1 MIHWRSF
8 NFTYP
13 VLTTLFF
20 GVLLHY
26 NQSFGQADLSF
37 VSQTDYVAL
46 HNTGLNDVW
55 GYVDEQGNEYAIVGT
70 EDGTSIMN
78 VTDPSSPFEVF
89 WLAGE
94 NSTWRDPSVYGDYA
108 YISTEAEE
116 GLTII
121 NMSPLPESNVLIAN
135 LFTGDESLSWQSAHN
150 CHVDENGLLYVFG
163 ANYGEGG
170 VLIYD
175 VSSMP
180 MNPTF
185 VGAFDNWYV
194 HDGVAFGDT
203 LYLAHVN
210 DGFLSIVDITDPS
223 SPQLMGTKTTVD
235 SFTHNIWPSDDRQV
249 VYTTDE
255 VPDAFVASYDISDV
269 NNIIE
274 LDRVQSSPGENVI
287 PHNTFVLNDYLVT
300 SYYADGITI
309 HDAKYPNN
317 LIELVT
323 YDTYPEQTP
332 TYDGS
337 WGVYPFLP
345 SGNILASDRT
355 EGLFVLQP
363 EYQRAAYLEG
373 NITNQLS
380 SNPIDNVLVTIPEN
394 TQEERSNS
402 MGDYATGFASS
413 GDFEVTYFKVG
424 YESQTL
430 DVNLLQNSV
439 TIQDV
444 EMIPIEPFIV
454 NVIVEDNSGNPIQN
468 ANIKLVHPL
477 ITYEG
482 ESNGL
487 GQETLP
493 LFYEDLHEVYVGK
506 WGYIT
511 YCDDLELDSG
521 TGTLTIVL
529 QEGYYDD
536 FTFDFDWSISGDVST
551 GLWERGIPNP
561 TDNTVMDGD
570 FNSDCGSFAYVTG
583 NAENIDAD
591 FDDVDDGVTTLTSP
605 LMNLSVL
612 YENPVILFY
621 MDFYCNHGPGAID
634 DTLKITLSDGSN
646 QIIRA
651 IPPQNDEMSWGLEVI
666 DPTGLDLSNIIV
678 SFQVSDM
685 EGNPN
690 VTEAAIDMF
699 MVDEYSSV
707 FEDVFEQKVVIY
719 PNPTQSFV
727 TLRGYEDGEYYTLTN
742 VAGMELEHGSLF
754 GEASII
760 ELQNYGSGIYFITIG
775 ANQLKFTKL

>member
-511 YCDDLELDSG
+511 YCDDLEVDSG

-551 GLWERGIPNP
+551 GLWERGIPNA

-570 FNSDCGSFAYVTG
+570 FNSDCGSFAYITG

-678 SFQVSDM
+678 SFQVSDL

-727 TLRGYEDGEYYTLTN
+727 TLRGYDDGEYYTLTN

>member
-210 DGFLSIVDITDPS
+210 DGFLSVVDISDPS

-380 SNPIDNVLVTIPEN
+380 STPIDNVLVTIPEN

>member
-380 SNPIDNVLVTIPEN
+380 SNPIDNVLVIIPEN

-511 YCDDLELDSG
+511 YCDDLEVDSG

-570 FNSDCGSFAYVTG
+570 FISDCGSFAYVTG

-591 FDDVDDGVTTLTSP
+591 FDDVDDGFTTLTSP

-612 YENPVILFY
+612 YETPVILFY

-666 DPTGLDLSNIIV
+666 DPSGLDLSNIIV
-678 SFQVSDM
+678 SFQVSDL

-727 TLRGYEDGEYYTLTN
+727 TLRGYDDGEYYTLTN

-775 ANQLKFTKL
+775 ANQLKFTKF

>member
-511 YCDDLELDSG
+511 YCDDLEVDSG

-551 GLWERGIPNP
+551 GLWERGIPNA

-583 NAENIDAD
+583 NAKNIDAD

>member
-20 GVLLHY
+20 AVLLY
-26 NQSFGQADLSF
+26 SNQSFGQADLSF

-210 DGFLSIVDITDPS
+210 DGFLSIVDISDPS

-255 VPDAFVASYDISDV
+255 VPDAFVASYNISDV

-439 TIQDV
+439 NIQDV

-511 YCDDLELDSG
+511 YCDDLEVDSG

-570 FNSDCGSFAYVTG
+570 FNSDCGSFAYITG

-666 DPTGLDLSNIIV
+666 DPIGLDLSNIIV
-678 SFQVSDM
+678 SFQVSDL
-685 EGNPN
+685 EDNPN

-727 TLRGYEDGEYYTLTN
+727 TLRGYDDGEYYTLTN

>member
-477 ITYEG
+477 ITYEV

-511 YCDDLELDSG
+511 YCDDLEVDSG

-551 GLWERGIPNP
+551 GLWERGIPNA

-678 SFQVSDM
+678 SFQVSDL

>member
-511 YCDDLELDSG
+511 YCDDLEVDSG

-551 GLWERGIPNP
+551 GLWERGIPNA

-570 FNSDCGSFAYVTG
+570 YNSDCGSFAYVTG

-678 SFQVSDM
+678 SFQVSDL

-727 TLRGYEDGEYYTLTN
+727 TLRGYDDGEYYTLTN

>member
-1 MIHWRSF
+1 MMHWRSF
-8 NFTYP
+8 KFTYP
-13 VLTTLFF
+13 ALITLFF
-20 GVLLHY
+20 GVLLNY

-210 DGFLSIVDITDPS
+210 DGFLSVVDISDPS

-380 SNPIDNVLVTIPEN
+380 STPIDNVLVTIPEN

-444 EMIPIEPFIV
+444 EMIPIEPFVV

>member
-210 DGFLSIVDITDPS
+210 DGFLSIVDISDPS

-511 YCDDLELDSG
+511 YCDDLEVDSG

-551 GLWERGIPNP
+551 GLWERGIPNA

-678 SFQVSDM
+678 SFQVSDL

-727 TLRGYEDGEYYTLTN
+727 TLRGYDDGEYYTLTN

>member
-255 VPDAFVASYDISDV
+255 VPDAFVASYDI
-269 NNIIE
+269 I
-274 LDRVQSSPGENVI
+274 RPG
-287 PHNTFVLNDYLVT
+287 
-300 SYYADGITI
+300 
-309 HDAKYPNN
+309 
-317 LIELVT
+317 
-323 YDTYPEQTP
+323 
-332 TYDGS
+332 
-337 WGVYPFLP
+337 
-345 SGNILASDRT
+345 
-355 EGLFVLQP
+355 
-363 EYQRAAYLEG
+363 
-373 NITNQLS
+373 
-380 SNPIDNVLVTIPEN
+380 
-394 TQEERSNS
+394 
-402 MGDYATGFASS
+402 
-413 GDFEVTYFKVG
+413 
-424 YESQTL
+424 
-430 DVNLLQNSV
+430 
-439 TIQDV
+439 
-444 EMIPIEPFIV
+444 
-454 NVIVEDNSGNPIQN
+454 
-468 ANIKLVHPL
+468 
-477 ITYEG
+477 
-482 ESNGL
+482 
-487 GQETLP
+487 
-493 LFYEDLHEVYVGK
+493 
-506 WGYIT
+506 
-511 YCDDLELDSG
+511 
-521 TGTLTIVL
+521 
-529 QEGYYDD
+529 
-536 FTFDFDWSISGDVST
+536 
-551 GLWERGIPNP
+551 
-561 TDNTVMDGD
+561 
-570 FNSDCGSFAYVTG
+570 
-583 NAENIDAD
+583 
-591 FDDVDDGVTTLTSP
+591 
-605 LMNLSVL
+605 
-612 YENPVILFY
+612 
-621 MDFYCNHGPGAID
+621 
-634 DTLKITLSDGSN
+634 
-646 QIIRA
+646 
-651 IPPQNDEMSWGLEVI
+651 
-666 DPTGLDLSNIIV
+666 
-678 SFQVSDM
+678 
-685 EGNPN
+685 
-690 VTEAAIDMF
+690 
-699 MVDEYSSV
+699 
-707 FEDVFEQKVVIY
+707 
-719 PNPTQSFV
+719 
-727 TLRGYEDGEYYTLTN
+727 
-742 VAGMELEHGSLF
+742 
-754 GEASII
+754 
-760 ELQNYGSGIYFITIG
+760 
-775 ANQLKFTKL
+775 TKLSR

>member
-150 CHVDENGLLYVFG
+150 CHVDENALLYVFG

-468 ANIKLVHPL
+468 ANIKLVNPL

-511 YCDDLELDSG
+511 YCDDLEVDSG

-551 GLWERGIPNP
+551 GLWERGIPNA

-678 SFQVSDM
+678 SFQVSDL

-727 TLRGYEDGEYYTLTN
+727 TLRGYDDGEYYTLTN

-775 ANQLKFTKL
+775 ANQLKFTKF